1 MSWWNLAQEEDKR
14 QGHPQSPGSASLMAS
29 FQTPQGE
36 AVCAK
41 MGYPKDIVLWGDRA
55 DTQKVGEHRTHHP
68 SPAETFEE

>member
-41 MGYPKDIVLWGDRA
+41 MGYLKDVVLWGGRES
-55 DTQKVGEHRTHHP
+55 GEHRTHHP

>member
-41 MGYPKDIVLWGDRA
+41 MGYPKDVVLWGA
-55 DTQKVGEHRTHHP
+55 GQTHRKWG
-68 SPAETFEE
+68 A